1 MGIVME
7 QSLETYQAASKETTK
22 SKPGKLDKAV
32 MIPER
37 VMSGR
42 APSR

>member
-7 QSLETYQAASKETTK
+7 QSLETYQAASKEKTE
-22 SKPGKLDKAV
+22 SKPVKLDKAV
-32 MIPER
+32 IIPKR